1 MVTIFQKVLSLFNR
15 KEKLKLGAILS
26 GTVLMGFVE
35 MISVAAIMPF
45 IAIAVKPSLIESN
58 QYLNAF
64 YSYFSFSSYNRFL
77 LVIGGM
83 VFCLLLF
90 GNIFSGMMS
99 WVMIRFC
106 YTKGKGISG
115 TLFQKYLMQP
125 YLYFLDKNSSEL
137 SKNILAEVDR
147 FVIGILNNSLQM
159 FSKIIMVVSIF
170 TLLIIVKPLLALTV
184 MGVLGGAYYILLK
197 IIRTK
202 LVAAGKISSHV
213 NGMRYQTINEAL
225 GAIKELKVLGR
236 EQLFVD
242 KYRDNAQ
249 LYAQSETLSQLSPSV
264 AKYAIE
270 VVAFGSMLLI
280 ALYLIATHEGI
291 SEFMPLLALY
301 ALSGYRL
308 MPAMQQVFS
317 GYTLFKYHQSAL
329 DLLCKEMQ
337 LPYLKNTLGTEPLSF
352 TNTLVLDNVSY
363 RYPDSEKWALN
374 NINLSIKQHATIG
387 IVGASGAGKTTLIDI
402 ILGLLSPQ
410 GNLAIDNVVINDSNV
425 RSWQRNIGYVPQSI
439 FLLDGTIAS
448 NIALGISENTVD
460 MDSIIKASKLANL
473 HDFIINE
480 LPQGYNTKIGER
492 GIRLSGGQRQR
503 IGIARALYHDP
514 ELLIFDEATSALDGI
529 TEKVIMEAIH
539 SLANRKTIILIA
551 HRLNTVKDCD
561 TIYIFDRG
569 NIIGHGSYDQ
579 LMATNR
585 VFQHLANAHEGA

>member
-1 MVTIFQKVLSLFNR
+1 MKKLFQKVLFLFDR
-15 KEKLKLGAILS
+15 KEKLQLGAILC
-26 GTVLMGFVE
+26 GTVIMGFVE
-35 MISVAAIMPF
+35 MISIAAIMPF

-58 QYLNAF
+58 HYLNAF
-64 YSYFSFSSYNRFL
+64 YTYFSFASYNRFL
-77 LVIGGM
+77 LVIGGI

-90 GNIFSGMMS
+90 GNIFSGLMS

-125 YLYFLDKNSSEL
+125 YLYFLDKNSSQL

-159 FSKIIMVVSIF
+159 FSKIVMVVSIF
-170 TLLIIVKPLLALTV
+170 TLLVVVKPLLALTV
-184 MGVLGGAYYILLK
+184 MGVLGSAYYVLLK
-197 IIRTK
+197 IIRKK
-202 LVAAGKISSHV
+202 LVSAGKISSQV
-213 NGMRYQTINEAL
+213 NGLRYQTINEAL

-236 EQLFVD
+236 EQIFID
-242 KYRDNAQ
+242 NYRNNANA
-249 LYAQSETLSQLSPSV
+249 YAHSETLCQLSPSV

-301 ALSGYRL
+301 ALAGYRL

-337 LPYLKNTLGTEPLSF
+337 LPFSEISLEAQPLPF
-352 TNTLVLDNVSY
+352 TQMLALENIAY
-363 RYPDSEKWALN
+363 RYPGSEKNALN
-374 NINLSIKQHATIG
+374 NICLTIKQHATIG

-402 ILGLLSPQ
+402 ILGLLCPQ
-410 GNLAIDNVVINDSNV
+410 GKLMVDGVVINVNNV

-460 MDSIIKASKLANL
+460 MDAIIKASKLANL

-492 GIRLSGGQRQR
+492 GVRLSGGQRQR
-503 IGIARALYHDP
+503 IGIARALYHEP

-539 SLANRKTIILIA
+539 SLASRKTIILIA

-569 NIIGHGSYDQ
+569 DIIGKGSYDQ
-579 LMATNR
+579 LMATNK
-585 VFQHLANAHEGA
+585 VFQHLANAHVSV

>member
-1 MVTIFQKVLSLFNR
+1 
-15 KEKLKLGAILS
+15 
-26 GTVLMGFVE
+26 
-35 MISVAAIMPF
+35 
-45 IAIAVKPSLIESN
+45 
-58 QYLNAF
+58 
-64 YSYFSFSSYNRFL
+64 
-77 LVIGGM
+77 
-83 VFCLLLF
+83 
-90 GNIFSGMMS
+90 
-99 WVMIRFC
+99 
-106 YTKGKGISG
+106 
-115 TLFQKYLMQP
+115 
-125 YLYFLDKNSSEL
+125 
-137 SKNILAEVDR
+137 
-147 FVIGILNNSLQM
+147 
-159 FSKIIMVVSIF
+159 
-170 TLLIIVKPLLALTV
+170 
-184 MGVLGGAYYILLK
+184 
-197 IIRTK
+197 
-202 LVAAGKISSHV
+202 V
-213 NGMRYQTINEAL
+213 NGLRYQTINEAL

-236 EQLFVD
+236 EQLFID

-249 LYAQSETLSQLSPSV
+249 LYARSETLCQLSPSI
-264 AKYAIE
+264 AKYVIE

-329 DLLCKEMQ
+329 EVLCKEMQ
-337 LPYLKNTLGTEPLSF
+337 LPCAQNALNAEPLSF
-352 TNTLVLDNVSY
+352 ADAFILDNISY

-374 NINLSIKQHATIG
+374 NITMSIKQHSTIG

-402 ILGLLSPQ
+402 ILGLLIPQ
-410 GNLAIDNVVINDSNV
+410 GKLMVDGVAINDNNV
-425 RSWQRNIGYVPQSI
+425 RAWQRNIGYVPQSI

-448 NIALGISENTVD
+448 NIALGISENAVD
-460 MDSIIKASKLANL
+460 MDAVIKASKLANL
-473 HDFIINE
+473 HDFITNE

-492 GIRLSGGQRQR
+492 GVRLSGGQRQR
-503 IGIARALYHDP
+503 IGIARALYHEP

-569 NIIGHGSYDQ
+569 NIIGNGSYDQ
-579 LMATNR
+579 LMTTNR